1 MGIMQGQE
9 TEYKPWGMSAGN
21 MVGKREAD
29 IDAANMLDL
38 QQSQL
43 GNVIKS
49 IEAERASA
57 DFADPRMEALRQQ
70 GIMGKD
76 QSSAAAGQLAMG
88 TLDTGIAAGN
98 SKNRASGSEDE
109 NKTLLNGLQRVS
121 TDLDAL
127 LQGGG
132 QYGPAS
138 YQNILRQMPPEFQQI
153 GSKMQPEQFKG
164 FIDMV
169 TDKFK
174 STLADSPAV
183 RGDMTKATQKFGFDT
198 SIHSMDNEAKAKQSA
213 ATNAAHLEGAR
224 IAAAARKASE
234 DKMVAEKII
243 TGRMSALERTYK
255 SIQEDETILMDKL
268 GQAKMAPY
276 KGNSAEKLKQK
287 TDAIARIE
295 LELAAVKG
303 RKAEVQRQAQALQE
317 QSQFGAGTTG
327 APAAPQGNVI
337 KIPD

>member
-29 IDAANMLDL
+29 IDAANMLEL

-57 DFADPRMEALRQQ
+57 DFNDPRMEALRQQ

-76 QSSAAAGQLAMG
+76 QSASAAGQLAMG
-88 TLDTGIAAGN
+88 TLNTGIAAGN

-153 GSKMQPEQFKG
+153 GSKMQPQQFKG

-183 RGDMTKATQKFGFDT
+183 RGKITEQNNQYENQEV
-198 SIHSMDNEAKAKQSA
+198 IHGGDRDSRLQVGREQ
-213 ATNAAHLEGAR
+213 NASQER
-224 IAAAARKASE
+224 IAAMRAAQAAAKNSQLSYIQQAV
-234 DKMVAEKII
+234 KKGNYQAAAVAFSVMAMNEP
-243 TGRMSALERTYK
+243 
-255 SIQEDETILMDKL
+255 DETLKAQYTQQAAMYEQMDK
-268 GQAKMAPY
+268 QARAA
-276 KGNSAEKLKQK
+276 G
-287 TDAIARIE
+287 
-295 LELAAVKG
+295 AVKPN
-303 RKAEVQRQAQALQE
+303 AIDFPAVAQLPGQQ
-317 QSQFGAGTTG
+317 QSPSLIGGQGGAQPG
-327 APAAPQGNVI
+327 ARPPIGSFNR
-337 KIPD
+337 